1 MPALPQSL
9 LRAVQHNCDVSDAQ
23 HAGSYTLCIYLMHMR
38 EYFRWHEQLGLEVV
52 LGAAE
57 VGEWVDAREQL
68 WANLQQADYQE
79 LPISGRKVDPFDA
92 DTVNDWLVPRGY
104 CYSAGF
110 GRFGKPVFFIG
121 ELTRVENGEGY
132 RLFQT
137 GAELVRELMAP
148 PAMTRGDVIWI
159 RRESLRRVLWE
170 MIDEWR
176 WKKPRNAMSR
186 VLDCYGFAGDAETAL
201 ERMTDEFTETVILHE
216 LGELVCGRWLGDDW
230 ERMLQALGPS
240 VAEVLARAVRDH
252 LADCVTV
259 LPALLAQEEQAPLHF
274 YFASMTP
281 ARKQLFPALYSAYQG
296 WLGDDDRAL
305 LKQAVRQGQGHW
317 RAGANAI
324 LSAYRRQGKD
334 AGEPIVNLVE
344 GLAL

>member
-1 MPALPQSL
+1 MLFLPALPQSL

-23 HAGSYTLCIYLMHMR
+23 HAGSYTLSIYLLHMR

-57 VGEWVDAREQL
+57 VGEWVDAREQQ
-68 WANLQQADYQE
+68 WANLHEADYQE
-79 LPISGRKVDPFDA
+79 LPIFGHRVDPFDA
-92 DTVNDWLVPRGY
+92 ETVNDWLVLRGY
-104 CYSAGF
+104 CYSAGL
-110 GRFGKPVFFIG
+110 GRLGKPVFFIG

-186 VLDCYGFAGDAETAL
+186 VLNCYGFAGDAETAL
-201 ERMTDEFTETVILHE
+201 KRMTDEFTETIILHQQFA
-216 LGELVCGRWLGDDW
+216 LLSAARAFFLVCQIDDA
-230 ERMLQALGPS
+230 RGYLCVRLT
-240 VAEVLARAVRDH
+240 VA
-252 LADCVTV
+252 
-259 LPALLAQEEQAPLHF
+259 
-274 YFASMTP
+274 
-281 ARKQLFPALYSAYQG
+281 
-296 WLGDDDRAL
+296 
-305 LKQAVRQGQGHW
+305 
-317 RAGANAI
+317 
-324 LSAYRRQGKD
+324 
-334 AGEPIVNLVE
+334 
-344 GLAL
+344 

>member
-9 LRAVQHNCDVSDAQ
+9 LRAVQYNCDVSDAQ

-38 EYFRWHEQLGLEVV
+38 EYFRWHQQLGLEAV

-57 VGEWVDAREQL
+57 VGEWVDAREQQ
-68 WANLQQADYQE
+68 WADLREADYQE
-79 LPISGRKVDPFDA
+79 LPILGHRVDPFDA

-104 CYSAGF
+104 CYSAGV
-110 GRFGKPVFFIG
+110 GRLGKPVFFVG
-121 ELTRVENGEGY
+121 ELIRVENGEGY

-170 MIDEWR
+170 MVDEWR

-201 ERMTDEFTETVILHE
+201 QRMTDEFTETVILHE

-259 LPALLAQEEQAPLHF
+259 LPALLTQEEQAPLHF

-281 ARKQLFPALYSAYQG
+281 ARKQLFPALYNAYQG
-296 WLGDDDRAL
+296 WLADDNRAL

-317 RAGANAI
+317 RAGADAI
-324 LSAYRRQGKD
+324 LSAYRSQGAD
-334 AGEPIVNLVE
+334 AGESIA
-344 GLAL
+344 GLAEQLAL

>member
-1 MPALPQSL
+1 
-9 LRAVQHNCDVSDAQ
+9 
-23 HAGSYTLCIYLMHMR
+23 MHMR

-57 VGEWVDAREQL
+57 VGEWVDAREQQ
-68 WANLQQADYQE
+68 WANLHEADYQE
-79 LPISGRKVDPFDA
+79 LPIFGRRIDPFDA

-104 CYSAGF
+104 CYSAGL
-110 GRFGKPVFFIG
+110 GRLGKPVFFIG

-216 LGELVCGRWLGDDW
+216 LGELVCGQLLGDDW

-281 ARKQLFPALYSAYQG
+281 TRKQLFPALYSAYQG
-296 WLGDDDRAL
+296 WLADNNRAL